1 MIQWICAYCLSSPSC
16 LESPL
21 GAMGKQAQIQR
32 HRLQEQVRMQN
43 GAFLL
48 ILMEHIYP
56 PPHIHLSQASMFSK
70 SQYLSDC
77 HCLQHQSLG
86 SQTSFRLALLWK
98 LPLWLHGPS
107 HCLGKLMWKQPLPWQ
122 WGLPFLLH
130 EDKINWTVPSPLPP
144 WSKVKRVAERTEDWK
159 VFVIGVYDVKSPKNH

>member
-1 MIQWICAYCLSSPSC
+1 M
-16 LESPL
+16 
-21 GAMGKQAQIQR
+21 
-32 HRLQEQVRMQN
+32 
-43 GAFLL
+43 F
-48 ILMEHIYP
+48 
-56 PPHIHLSQASMFSK
+56 HLSQASMFSK

-159 VFVIGVYDVKSPKNH
+159 VFVIGVYDVKSPKNQFYYLLYGGKQSYITFKLSLCRKCQETSSTEANECNN